1 MVYTLLVHRKYLI
14 FVLITLPRLC
24 NPCSAPRR
32 IQLHVI
38 ICLLLD
44 RIDFHAES

>member
-14 FVLITLPRLC
+14 FVLITLSRLC
-24 NPCSAPRR
+24 DPCSAPRP
-32 IQLHVI
+32 IQLHVT

-44 RIDFHAES
+44 HIDVHAES